1 MKIEINYRVDMPLT
15 AKTWFAKMTQTD
27 AQLVQSTCQ
36 KWLNEFCEH
45 SVSPKSGLWQL
56 ANMKDGKNLGKS
68 SKSKSHPDNTVLSS
82 LSGICDKLTRGDLTA
97 KQLEHLEQICSI
109 MEQVDEKIKDGT
121 IKNWGAG
128 SIDTFK
134 FNKVSNLK
142 DKMSN
147 GLIDQL
153 FEEES
158 A

>member
-1 MKIEINYRVDMPLT
+1 MPLT
-15 AKTWFAKMTQTD
+15 AKTWFAKMTQGD

-45 SVSPKSGLWQL
+45 SVSPNSGLWKL
-56 ANMKDGKNLGKS
+56 ANMKDGTGLGRS
-68 SKSKSHPDNTVLSS
+68 SKSKTHPDNTVLSA

-97 KQLEHLEQICSI
+97 KQLDHLEHICGI
-109 MEQVDEKIKDGT
+109 MEEVDDMIQEGK
-121 IKNWGAG
+121 IKNWGGGA
-128 SIDTFK
+128 IDTFK

-147 GLIDQL
+147 GLIDTL